1 MLATNIT
8 CRSCDEPVEQNAKF
22 CPFCGVENPVDS
34 TLVVV
39 VAEQQSVS
47 SETTSQDPQVAE
59 SEAQTPGRR
68 PIEHRPPLSR
78 PEIESLVFASV
89 LAAAAGG
96 LLFGWIGAVLFAFV
110 AGSLLRWN
118 QRKENPMQIPEALRQ
133 SVWLPISIFE
143 AIANVIESVTEKR
156 RDNKTSTLGALR
168 PEASPPPADGR
179 VPQLASANSRSN
191 GAILNNRLRGAPF
204 ALAALCFLLPFA
216 KFSCTISPDVSYT
229 VSGIH
234 LVTGTEIE
242 SSDFGGFND
251 YGASDAQEVSANPL
265 AIIALLCCL
274 AGLALFFSQSRPVS
288 LIAVISGAIGFLAML
303 ALKFQLDYEI
313 AEQGEGMFVVEYLVG
328 FIAVCIFLLAGAAI
342 NVYFLRQGQQR
353 TSDHSAAV

>member
-179 VPQLASANSRSN
+179 VPVQR
-191 GAILNNRLRGAPF
+191 
-204 ALAALCFLLPFA
+204 
-216 KFSCTISPDVSYT
+216 PD
-229 VSGIH
+229 H
-234 LVTGTEIE
+234 
-242 SSDFGGFND
+242 
-251 YGASDAQEVSANPL
+251 
-265 AIIALLCCL
+265 
-274 AGLALFFSQSRPVS
+274 AGLQPLRT
-288 LIAVISGAIGFLAML
+288 
-303 ALKFQLDYEI
+303 
-313 AEQGEGMFVVEYLVG
+313 AEVMAPY
-328 FIAVCIFLLAGAAI
+328 
-342 NVYFLRQGQQR
+342 
-353 TSDHSAAV
+353 